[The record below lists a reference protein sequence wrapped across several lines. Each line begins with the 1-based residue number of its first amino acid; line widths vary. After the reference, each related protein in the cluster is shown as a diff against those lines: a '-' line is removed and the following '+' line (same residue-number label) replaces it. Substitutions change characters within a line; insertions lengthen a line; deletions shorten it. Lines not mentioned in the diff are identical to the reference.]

1 MKAIKLFAL
10 CAMVCMLAVSCG
22 KKKEATPVV
31 QEPKVEQ
38 YQPKHGRATVD
49 LENIKTYN
57 YYNAPMA
64 AAAKSVVVTYD
75 PKVLYQPITI
85 KYSYENGD
93 TYTYDIP
100 VTFGLWA
107 NENGR
112 LRVVSDAEG
121 TVWLQGQTKA
131 GKFCE
136 FVFYGNPKYNGKKI
150 KPNSYRNLPAGEI
163 VYCK

>member
-10 CAMVCMLAVSCG
+10 CAMVCMLAVSC
-22 KKKEATPVV
+22 KEKPAPVPESVPEVAQPYEPQDV
-31 QEPKVEQ
+31 QQ
-38 YQPKHGRATVD
+38 LID
-49 LENIKTYN
+49 LTKIGSYN
-57 YYNAPMA
+57 YYDAPMA
-64 AAAKSVVVTYD
+64 AAATSVVVNYD
-75 PKVLYQPITI
+75 EKVLYQPITI
-85 KYSYENGD
+85 KYGYENGD
-93 TYTYDIP
+93 AYTYTIP
-100 VTFGLWA
+100 AEFGLWA

-121 TVWLQGQTKA
+121 TAWLQGQTKA

-163 VYCK
+163 MYCK

>member
-1 MKAIKLFAL
+1 MKTIKLFAL

-22 KKKEATPVV
+22 KKKEVTESA
-31 QEPKVEQ
+31 PKVEQ
-38 YQPKHGRATVD
+38 YQPKHEKAVVD
-49 LENIKTYN
+49 LKNIKSYN
-57 YYNAPMA
+57 YFNAPMA
-64 AAAKSVVVTYD
+64 TAAKSVVVTYD
-75 PKVLYQPITI
+75 PEVLYQPITI
-85 KYSYENGD
+85 KYGYENGD
-93 TYTYDIP
+93 TYTYTIP
-100 VTFGLWA
+100 VEFGLWE
-107 NENGR
+107 NEAGR